1 MDRGRPSREGT
12 ASRNRAGA
20 RLGGVLLAAAAI
32 AIAMPASHAATRTPA
47 RAAHASDDFLRGMF
61 YPPPLFRPKEFA
73 FLYDA
78 GVFHLFYMRRDKY
91 AADELTE
98 KEFGHATS
106 TDLVHWTELA
116 PILHVQPTWWD
127 SSHVWAPTI
136 LKRDDTWYLFYA
148 GVGNVPYAW
157 PWQQRI
163 GVATSTDLM
172 QWTHYDEPVF
182 TSHQIPWT
190 LADSTQFDGSQLR
203 DPFVMEEPDS
213 AGQWLMVYVTIP
225 DSARGQL
232 IVGMARSDGGFS
244 PWQDWGPM
252 WSTDAAHFWGWEES
266 PHVFAHDGLYYLFAS
281 TTSGHP
287 ISFRTSPVLSPDST
301 NWDTKYRLWDY
312 AGRDGRNSDS
322 WFASEFLRVG
332 GIDYFAYVDTDS
344 NSIGIEQMQWDSLPP
359 GFALVPPTIPGP
371 LGVPPGERAAA
382 LALRLVGR
390 ASRAA
395 GALLAV
401 SLAEAADVRLEL
413 YDVAG
418 RRLRTLRPGR
428 LGAGETIVA
437 WDGRDGDGAIV
448 PSAMYFA
455 RVVTARGRR
464 TLRVPLL

>member
-1 MDRGRPSREGT
+1 MERGPGNARRSGWTRACAWAARG
-12 ASRNRAGA
+12 ALLAGA
-20 RLGGVLLAAAAI
+20 LLVADAGAGRA
-32 AIAMPASHAATRTPA
+32 HTR
-47 RAAHASDDFLRGMF
+47 DDFIRGMF

-73 FLYDA
+73 FLYDQ

-106 TDLVHWTELA
+106 TDLVHWTELD

-136 LKRDDTWYLFYA
+136 LKRDDTWYLYYA

-172 QWTHYDEPVF
+172 NWTHYDQPVF

-190 LADSTQFDGSQLR
+190 LADSTQFDGCQLR
-203 DPFVMEEPDS
+203 DPFVMEDP
-213 AGQWLMVYVTIP
+213 ANPGQWLLYYVTVP

-232 IVGMARSDGGFS
+232 IVGVARGDGGLA
-244 PWQDWGPM
+244 PWQDVGPN
-252 WSTDAAHFWGWEES
+252 WSTDAAHYWGWEES
-266 PHVFAHDGLYYLFAS
+266 PHVFEHNGLWYLFAS

-287 ISFRTSPVLSPDST
+287 IGFRTASSPTADST
-301 NWDTKYRLWDY
+301 EWAVKYRLYDY
-312 AGRDGRNSDS
+312 AGGASRNSDS

-332 GIDYFAYVDTDS
+332 THDYFAYVDTDS
-344 NSIGIEQMQWDSLPP
+344 NSIGIEEMAWDSLPP
-359 GFALVPPTIPGP
+359 GFALVPPSVPGP
-371 LGVPPGERAAA
+371 LGVPPGAPAAR
-382 LALRLVGR
+382 LGVRLVGR
-390 ASRAA
+390 ASREA
-395 GALLAV
+395 GAMLAV
-401 SLAEAADVRLEL
+401 ALPEPAEVTLEL

-428 LGAGETIVA
+428 LGAGETIVR
-437 WDGRDGDGAIV
+437 WDGRDGGGALA

-455 RVVTARGRR
+455 RVRTPHGACTA
-464 TLRVPLL
+464 RVPLP